1 MGRGAVS
8 EPVAAL
14 GYDPHP
20 EIDRYAGNP
29 LPEMDDPISW
39 TEQRAYIAGYVW
51 TQGPAWSVLRNAN
64 EYLWSVMSNASVD
77 DVRFTIRDIERSR
90 WLRALREA
98 KPGKIGGGA
107 YRLFSIL
114 FETGP
119 EPFETDWPVVC
130 HPTDVKPRPARTVEE
145 RLSLARHF
153 RAAADRR
160 AQERGREPRL
170 PGDGLRR

>member
-1 MGRGAVS
+1 MGTVS
-8 EPVAAL
+8 KPLAAL

-20 EIDRYAGNP
+20 EIDRHAGNP
-29 LPEMDDPISW
+29 LPEIDDPIAW
-39 TEQRAYIAGYVW
+39 TERRAYIAGYVW

-64 EYLWSVMSNASVD
+64 EYLWSVMSNAGVD
-77 DVRFTIRDIERSR
+77 DVRFTIKDIERSR
-90 WLRALREA
+90 WIRALQDAR
-98 KPGKIGGGA
+98 PGRIGGGT

-119 EPFETDWPVVC
+119 QPFETNWPVVC

-160 AQERGREPRL
+160 TQDPGREPPL

>member
-1 MGRGAVS
+1 MAEGTVN
-8 EPVAAL
+8 EPEAAL
-14 GYDPHP
+14 GYDPRP

-29 LPEMDDPISW
+29 LPEIDDPIAW
-39 TEQRAYIAGYVW
+39 TERRAYIAGYVW

-64 EYLWSVMSNASVD
+64 EYLWSVMSNAGVD
-77 DVRFTIRDIERSR
+77 DVRFTIKDIERIR

-98 KPGKIGGGA
+98 KPGKIGGST

-160 AQERGREPRL
+160 AQ
-170 PGDGLRR
+170 DGLDSSRQVEAIDRE

>member
-1 MGRGAVS
+1 MGTVS
-8 EPVAAL
+8 KPLAAL

-20 EIDRYAGNP
+20 EIDRHAGNP
-29 LPEMDDPISW
+29 LPEIDDPIAW
-39 TEQRAYIAGYVW
+39 TERRAYIAGYVW

-90 WLRALREA
+90 WIRALQDAR
-98 KPGKIGGGA
+98 PGKIGGGT

-119 EPFETDWPVVC
+119 QPFRDELAGRMSPDRCEAETS
-130 HPTDVKPRPARTVEE
+130 EN
-145 RLSLARHF
+145 
-153 RAAADRR
+153 
-160 AQERGREPRL
+160 G
-170 PGDGLRR
+170 

>member
-1 MGRGAVS
+1 MGTVS
-8 EPVAAL
+8 KPLAAL

-20 EIDRYAGNP
+20 EIDRHAGNP
-29 LPEMDDPISW
+29 LPEIDDPIAW
-39 TEQRAYIAGYVW
+39 TERRAYIAGYVW

-64 EYLWSVMSNASVD
+64 EYLWSVMSNASVA

-90 WLRALREA
+90 WIRALQDAR
-98 KPGKIGGGA
+98 PGKIGGGT

-119 EPFETDWPVVC
+119 QPFETNWPVVC

-160 AQERGREPRL
+160 TQDPGRVPPL